1 MFGKVIVSVVRSNI
15 LRDTCNCLLIRKH
28 ANASITLREQCHF
41 NYERHKMVVNKKRN
55 LNSSH
60 ILLNLKQQLKHS
72 KNSIFIIFLK
82 FEMAKQII
90 V

>member
-28 ANASITLREQCHF
+28 ANASITLREQCQF
-41 NYERHKMVVNKKRN
+41 NYERHNMVVNKKRN

-60 ILLNLKQQLKHS
+60 ILLYETATEAFQEFDFYHFS
-72 KNSIFIIFLK
+72 
-82 FEMAKQII
+82 
-90 V
+90 